1 MATLQVTLSAP
12 ELSDVTLD
20 GWFIFLR
27 TLDPRDTLAHAGP
40 TSASLI
46 SYWQSLSPYGRDV
59 AGNILRYLVLD
70 IENGV
75 DTNALDDFVDV
86 SSIGELSD
94 VQKRLHVIRRG
105 WSVEDRL
112 HRLLERVSSD
122 SLTVTLQALK
132 EFRSLLDEQSN
143 FLQCLASGDF
153 FDALIGRTVR
163 ILSSVAARD
172 VEGMED
178 IRLMALECI
187 GAIGALDPDRL
198 DLGMGDS
205 RPIVLKDFADEEE
218 SIIFAMHLIRD
229 VLVSAFRST
238 SDMGY
243 QTNLAYAIQ
252 ELLKFCQFNV
262 SLMSSGR
269 FTTTASLKA
278 RTRWD
283 SLPKYVLEIITPLLE
298 SRYTMKEKPLPAFE
312 LPIYPQHG
320 TYREWLQ
327 QWTTWLISEA
337 RGEAQKIFQPFRSVV
352 RNKDV
357 GVAHHLLPHL
367 VLHTLISC
375 EEGKI
380 WNVRSEILAVLQ
392 DQVNDKSSS
401 SADKKLLSAQV
412 KSCSLIRPSLTN
424 SPSRLSSCCWTIL
437 ANGRALH
444 EKILVTRRT
453 RQNVHEGAAP
463 VLASNLQRLIQCCQA
478 LIKTSWPKRPSNVKH
493 MPGH

>member
-1 MATLQVTLSAP
+1 MATLQVTLGAP

-20 GWFIFLR
+20 SWFTFLK
-27 TLDPRDTLAHAGP
+27 TLAPKDALAHAGP
-40 TSASLI
+40 TSASLV

-59 AGNILRYLVLD
+59 AGNILRYIVLD
-70 IENGV
+70 IGNGV
-75 DTNALDDFVDV
+75 DTGCLDDFVDV

-94 VQKRLHVIRRG
+94 IQARLNSIRRR

-122 SLTVTLQALK
+122 SLTVTLRALK
-132 EFRSLLDEQSN
+132 EVGPFLGEQRN
-143 FLQCLASGDF
+143 FLQCLATGDF
-153 FDALIGRTVR
+153 FDPLIGRTLR

-172 VEGMED
+172 VDGMEE
-178 IRLMALECI
+178 IRLLAFECI

-198 DLGMGDS
+198 DLGTGDS
-205 RPIVLKDFADEEE
+205 RPIVLKDFADEDE
-218 SIIFAMHLIRD
+218 SILFAIHLIKD

-269 FTTTASLKA
+269 FTTSASLKA

-283 SLPKYVLEIITPLLE
+283 SLPKYVLETITPLLE
-298 SRYTMKEKPLPAFE
+298 SRYTIKEKPLPAFE

-337 RGEAQKIFQPFRSVV
+337 KGEAQKIFQPFRSVV

-367 VLHTLISC
+367 VLHLLVSG
-375 EEGKI
+375 EEVKI
-380 WNVRSEILAVLQ
+380 WSIRSEILAVLQ
-392 DQVNDKSSS
+392 DQVDEKSPS

-412 KSCSLIRPSLTN
+412 KCSSLVRSSLTN
-424 SPSRLSSCCWTIL
+424 SLLRLYLCCWTIS

-444 EKILVTRRT
+444 ERT
-453 RQNVHEGAAP
+453 
-463 VLASNLQRLIQCCQA
+463 
-478 LIKTSWPKRPSNVKH
+478 
-493 MPGH
+493 